1 MANATNTCLTV
12 EEGRVF
18 IIINSVFAAL
28 GSSANLVTVVLVVWT
43 KAYRQHVHRLTLY
56 LAVLGLIHSAM
67 IGLETLPVDT
77 ARAGGDVVMVRNG
90 WDHSCTAIG
99 FLGQHMGLSKS
110 LTVLSICLFLFM
122 LAICQVKMHKPVHE
136 VTGVLCVVF
145 LPALTSWVPF
155 IGSQYGLIGVWC
167 WIKYDCLNPTQTE
180 MGSYFRIGASVL
192 LDIAPHTLS
201 IILISSVA
209 IVFWKRSCCH
219 TKTSLRQS
227 NWLALKEVSPLV
239 CYPLASALALLVGTA
254 NNVVVKVESTRIDH
268 SRYVGEMATLCL
280 MQTANL
286 AIPISFLLHP
296 SIRRGIVAKLKDMGS
311 RRYNSGGNKV
321 LQEVN
326 ESTVNSETR
335 SLIVEGKPLS

>member
-18 IIINSVFAAL
+18 IVINSFFAAL

-77 ARAGGDVVMVRNG
+77 ARAGGDVVMVRSG

-167 WIKYDCLNPTQTE
+167 WIKYDCLNPLKRRWVLT
-180 MGSYFRIGASVL
+180 FASGL
-192 LDIAPHTLS
+192 RFFWTLPP
-201 IILISSVA
+201 IL
-209 IVFWKRSCCH
+209 
-219 TKTSLRQS
+219 
-227 NWLALKEVSPLV
+227 
-239 CYPLASALALLVGTA
+239 
-254 NNVVVKVESTRIDH
+254 
-268 SRYVGEMATLCL
+268 
-280 MQTANL
+280 
-286 AIPISFLLHP
+286 
-296 SIRRGIVAKLKDMGS
+296 
-311 RRYNSGGNKV
+311 
-321 LQEVN
+321 
-326 ESTVNSETR
+326 
-335 SLIVEGKPLS
+335 